1 MQKQHTTTHQKNPK
15 NTQNIFPHQMTSFDR
30 FPDTL
35 TNHSLL
41 FASTVVVNGIT
52 FRLYGLDK
60 DIGMHFAGIYCQ
72 ETSIWICSMDSMMI
86 NAFGTKMRA
95 TLSQFVLKS
104 DSTLEALFFVHK
116 LESPQDGNN
125 SK

>member
-1 MQKQHTTTHQKNPK
+1 
-15 NTQNIFPHQMTSFDR
+15 MTSFDR

-35 TNHSLL
+35 TNHSGQECL
-41 FASTVVVNGIT
+41 FASTIVVDGIT

-104 DSTLEALFFVHK
+104 DSTLEASFLSANWNRLKMVTILNRHAF
-116 LESPQDGNN
+116 N
-125 SK
+125 SCLN